1 MEIESSAESGLH
13 IKQTNR
19 VTFITYGGGSKP
31 RRLEALGLNET
42 GWPGVAAR
50 ALEVVNAFP
59 PDEIARMRVEVR
71 EDSLREALRVPIAA
85 ARGVPMDQVQID
97 PPPVFTPRGKV
108 YTRP

>member
-1 MEIESSAESGLH
+1 MKHSKLRKPRTISPR
-13 IKQTNR
+13 K
-19 VTFITYGGGSKP
+19 FITYGGGSKP
-31 RRLEALGLNET
+31 RRIEALGLYET
-42 GWPGVAAR
+42 GWPGLVAR
-50 ALEVVNAFP
+50 VLEVIGELP

-85 ARGVPMDQVQID
+85 ARGVPIDQVQID